1 MEVLI
6 NEVIHVNEKL
16 EEGYKE
22 LNIQK
27 IIAEREKA
35 MERNILE
42 TGSNQ

>member
-16 EEGYKE
+16 DEAYKE
-22 LNIQK
+22 LNIKK
-27 IIAEREKA
+27 IIGEREKA